1 MRTVFAMLPIA
12 FLAALLGCTDGG
24 QNAGFQPTVDVVEVT
39 ARDIPLY
46 REFVGETHGKK
57 DIAIRARVEGY
68 LEGIHFQEGLPV
80 RQGQLLYTIESQPFE
95 EAVAAKMSVLAEA
108 TTMRAKAESDLNR
121 YRPLAAQNA
130 VSQSDLDAAVA
141 QYDASQ
147 AAVEAAEANLRAA
160 RINLGYTRV
169 KSPIHGL
176 IGSTNAKVGDFVGRE
191 PNPVILNTVSQIDTV
206 LVKFFISENDYL
218 QVARR
223 FAGRAQDPSSRQ
235 PAEGRKALELILSDG
250 TIYPYPGV
258 VDFIDRGIDPTTGA
272 ILVQASF
279 PNPSGLL
286 RPGQF
291 ARVRG
296 EVERPAGGFAIPQR
310 CVMELQGTY
319 SVYLVNDSSA
329 VQLQSV
335 EVGPTVGNFW
345 IITSGLHSG
354 DRVIYEGLQSVRPGM
369 TVQPMTKEVTLVGA
383 ER

>member
-1 MRTVFAMLPIA
+1 MRIA
-12 FLAALLGCTDGG
+12 AVVTPVTFLAIFLGCQDEG
-24 QNAGFQPTVDVVEVT
+24 QKAGIRPKVDVVEV
-39 ARDIPLY
+39 IPREIPVY
-46 REFVGETHGKK
+46 REFVGETYGKK

-80 RQGQLLYTIESQPFE
+80 REGTLLYTIESQPFE
-95 EAVAAKMSVLAEA
+95 EDVAARMSVLAEA

-141 QYDASQ
+141 QFEASQ

-160 RINLGYTRV
+160 RIRLGYTRV
-169 KSPIHGL
+169 KSPINGL
-176 IGSTNAKVGDFVGRE
+176 IGSTQAKVGDFVGRE

-218 QVARR
+218 R
-223 FAGRAQDPSSRQ
+223 FARLATERRSDEEQQ
-235 PAEGRKALELILSDG
+235 RKIKYSTALDLILSDG
-250 TIYPYPGV
+250 SYYPHKGF
-258 VDFIDRGIDPTTGA
+258 VDFVDRGIDPTTGA

-279 PNPSGLL
+279 PNPQGLL

-296 EVERPAGGFAIPQR
+296 GVEKRAERNAIPQR
-310 CVMELQGTY
+310 CLMELQGRF
-319 SVYLVNDSSA
+319 SVYVVDDSSTVELRP
-329 VQLQSV
+329 VQ
-335 EVGPTVGNFW
+335 VGQKVGNFW
-345 IITSGLHSG
+345 IIKEGLSSGE
-354 DRVIYEGLQSVRPGM
+354 RVVYEGVQNVQAGM
-369 TVQPMTKEVTLVGA
+369 MVQPQLREVELVGA